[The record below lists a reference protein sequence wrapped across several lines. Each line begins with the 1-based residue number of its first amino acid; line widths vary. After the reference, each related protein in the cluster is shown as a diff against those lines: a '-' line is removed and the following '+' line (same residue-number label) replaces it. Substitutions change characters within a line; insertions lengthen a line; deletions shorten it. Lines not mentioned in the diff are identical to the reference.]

1 MSEARLELTSRPRST
16 AEFARSTVHDWA
28 RISLALGSG
37 REELFVQEARGLFHT
52 RWKQS
57 LRLRYTHSTR
67 HKHRTSLRRS
77 CLPAWQSRCLAGF
90 GVLWVRAIWVTITVP
105 EGHPA
110 RRRPV
115 VAGKGPAARQTQ
127 RKGFGRGHAP
137 ISPQYGNVGD
147 SGLVSSPPGHAH
159 AHTGDA
165 SALSAADR
173 PALISWL
180 AGHARTV
187 THQWILRSEC
197 RLSQYIVVCVQTCNP
212 SRHSPA
218 SHFVNLLHSLPRLLA
233 REPSKPKPS

>member
-1 MSEARLELTSRPRST
+1 MGCST
-16 AEFARSTVHDWA
+16 LNGSNPCVSGTRTVHDTNTVHLCEDPACQLGKVGAW
-28 RISLALGSG
+28 LALVCCGCGQSG
-37 REELFVQEARGLFHT
+37 
-52 RWKQS
+52 
-57 LRLRYTHSTR
+57 LRSRFLRDT
-67 HKHRTSLRRS
+67 
-77 CLPAWQSRCLAGF
+77 
-90 GVLWVRAIWVTITVP
+90 
-105 EGHPA
+105 PA